1 MLVCH
6 VIKPVSMYR
15 QTSLKLMAKIKYA
28 ATAMENLV
36 EEFKSKEYH
45 VNNEAEK
52 TSQQQENNT

>member
-15 QTSLKLMAKIKYA
+15 QTSLILMAKIKYA

-36 EEFKSKEYH
+36 EEFEGREYH
-45 VNNEAEK
+45 VNNAGEK
-52 TSQQQENNT
+52 TSQQQDNNT

>member
-1 MLVCH
+1 
-6 VIKPVSMYR
+6 MYS
-15 QTSLKLMAKIKYA
+15 QTSLVLMAKIKYA